1 MNLKQRSLT
10 IFLLTGVI
18 LLACNLPFG
27 LGGANPTS
35 IAQTFF
41 AELTETALAG
51 TTASPTL
58 TGEPAVTRTP
68 APAATEAF
76 TATLSPSPTLSPVT
90 IPCNWA
96 QYVADVT
103 YPDDTEVQTGQTFTK
118 TWRLKNIGS
127 CDWTS
132 GYQLIFVSGD
142 QMNAAISSPLTGGI
156 IAPGGTADVSVSLK
170 APDAAGTYQ
179 GYFRLRSS
187 SGQEFGIGGSANG
200 AFWVKIVATSP
211 AAPPPPAVE
220 PKADL
225 YVSEFSLNPATP
237 VQGSP
242 VHVRLGVYNK
252 GNAAAGAYTV
262 RWWGLSSFSNPS
274 CSWDV
279 PSTNAKGGRILECD
293 FTFSS
298 WYPPPKITRVIVDTG
313 NTVSESD
320 ESNNTADYPISVS
333 KP

>member
-1 MNLKQRSLT
+1 MNHKRRNLT
-10 IFLLTGVI
+10 ISALTGVI

-27 LGGANPTS
+27 FGSVNPTTV
-35 IAQTFF
+35 AQTFA

-51 TTASPTL
+51 ATASPT
-58 TGEPAVTRTP
+58 TTAQSSATWTVVP
-68 APAATEAF
+68 APTEAF

-96 QYVADVT
+96 QFIADVT
-103 YPDDTEVQTGQTFTK
+103 FPDDSNVQTGQTFNK
-118 TWRLKNIGS
+118 TWRLKNIGT
-127 CDWTS
+127 CNWTS
-132 GYQLIFVSGD
+132 GYQIIFVSGD
-142 QMNAAISSPLTGGI
+142 QMNAALSTPLTSGI
-156 IAPGGTADVSVSLK
+156 IAPGGTVDATVSLR

-179 GYFRLRSS
+179 GYFRLRSA
-187 SGQEFGIGGSANG
+187 SGQDFGIGGNANG
-200 AFWVKIVATSP
+200 AFWVKIVAVAP
-211 AAPPPPAVE
+211 AAPPPAAE
-220 PKADL
+220 PKPDL
-225 YVSEFSLNPATP
+225 YVSEFSLNPPTP

-242 VHVRLGVYNK
+242 VHVRVGVYNQ

-262 RWWGLSSFSNPS
+262 RWWGLSTFSNPS

-279 PSTNAKGGRILECD
+279 PSTNARGGRILECD

-298 WYPPPKITRVIVDTG
+298 WYPPPKTTRVIVDTG

-333 KP
+333 AP

>member
-1 MNLKQRSLT
+1 MTHKQRILMIT
-10 IFLLTGVI
+10 ALAGLI

-27 LGGANPTS
+27 FGSTNPTTV
-35 IAQTFF
+35 AQTF
-41 AELTETALAG
+41 AAGLTETALSG
-51 TTASPTL
+51 PTASQTL
-58 TGEPAVTRTP
+58 TGEPAATRTSV
-68 APAATEAF
+68 PAATEAF

-96 QYVADVT
+96 QFIADVS
-103 YPDDTEVQTGQTFTK
+103 YPDDTAVGTGTNFTK

-132 GYQLIFVSGD
+132 GYQLVFVSGD
-142 QMNAAISSPLTGGI
+142 QMNAALSSPLTGGI
-156 IAPGGTADVSVSLK
+156 IAPGGTVDASVSLR

-179 GYFRLRSS
+179 GYFRLRSA
-187 SGQEFGIGGSANG
+187 SGQDFGIGGNANG
-200 AFWVKIVATSP
+200 AFWVKIVATAP
-211 AAPPPPAVE
+211 AAPPPPAAE
-220 PKADL
+220 PKPDL
-225 YVSEFSLNPATP
+225 YVSEFSLNPPTP

-242 VHVRLGVYNK
+242 VHVRLGVYNQ

-262 RWWGLSSFSNPS
+262 RWWGLSTFSSPS

-279 PSTNAKGGRILECD
+279 PSTNARGGRILECD

-298 WYPPPKITRVIVDTG
+298 WYPPPKTTRVIVDTG

-333 KP
+333 AP